1 MTKTAVA
8 LAMLSIFSTASV
20 CASDYSRMMNIEN
33 PDRLKLTINNATYSE
48 GYNSDFIS
56 HLWQGND
63 NNGVMNI
70 VVDNGVV
77 LNESISNGLNCNY
90 AMIASK
96 NNGLNLQANGKNCS
110 YKKKTYRS
118 INSPVVTIIND
129 SSLNLRPYFAIN
141 ENDFFAD
148 NSRINPNGIRM
159 FTGDSGV
166 WKKQGVRHG
175 DNLKVKFSYTLAASG
190 AQKEVVCPS
199 LDSLTENRLYRLQGG
214 EQNALCVLESN
225 DIQIKNDRIVAGWN
239 KPLTKAELL
248 QRIEATAA
256 DDDVIIDMPD
266 DKFKALFTQPDE
278 YKIPLKAGDAKAT
291 ITLVVIKGTIP
302 IAQ

>member
-1 MTKTAVA
+1 MTKTVVA
-8 LAMLSIFSTASV
+8 LAMLSAFSTASV
-20 CASDYSRMMNIEN
+20 LASDYARMINIEN
-33 PDRLKLTINNATYSE
+33 PDHLKIRVQNAIYEE
-48 GYNSDFIS
+48 GYDSDFIP
-56 HLWQGND
+56 HVWFGNED
-63 NNGVMNI
+63 NGVMNI
-70 VVDNGVV
+70 IVDNGAV
-77 LNESISNGLNCNY
+77 LNESIENGLNCNY
-90 AMIASK
+90 AMIVSK
-96 NNGLNLQANGKNCS
+96 DNGVNLQANGKNCR
-110 YKKKTYRS
+110 YKKKSYRS
-118 INSPVVTIIND
+118 INSPVITIIND
-129 SSLNLRPYFAIN
+129 SSLTLRPYFSVN
-141 ENDFFAD
+141 GNDFFAAA
-148 NSRINPNGIRM
+148 SAIVPNGIRM
-159 FTGDSGV
+159 FTGDSGD

-175 DNLKVKFSYTLAASG
+175 DNLKVKFSYTLAESG
-190 AQKEVVCPS
+190 SQKEVVCPS
-199 LDSLTENRLYRLQGG
+199 LDTLTENRLYRLQGG

-225 DIQIKNDRIVAGWN
+225 EIHIKNDRIVAGWN

>member
-1 MTKTAVA
+1 MSKTAVA
-8 LAMLSIFSTASV
+8 LAMLSVFSTASV
-20 CASDYSRMMNIEN
+20 YASDYSRMMNVEN
-33 PDRLKLTINNATYSE
+33 PDRLKLTINNATYEE
-48 GYNSDFIS
+48 GYSNDFIP
-56 HLWQGND
+56 HLYVGSED
-63 NNGVMNI
+63 NGVMNI
-70 VVDNGVV
+70 VVDNGIV
-77 LNESISNGLNCNY
+77 LNESIENGLNCNY
-90 AMIASK
+90 AMIVSK
-96 NNGLNLQANGKNCS
+96 DNGVNLQANGKNCS
-110 YKKKTYRS
+110 YKKKNYRS

-129 SSLNLRPYFAIN
+129 SSLNLRPNFSIN
-141 ENDFFAD
+141 GNDFFAD
-148 NSRINPNGIRM
+148 NYSINPNGIRM
-159 FTGDSGV
+159 FTGDSGT

-175 DNLKVKFSYTLAASG
+175 DNLKVKFSYTLEESG

-225 DIQIKNDRIVAGWN
+225 DIHIKNDRIVAGWY

-266 DKFKALFTQPDE
+266 DKYMALYTQPGE